1 MIKNIKELSTN
12 PEREKLLQVLDYGLE
27 QTKSDVVLRSQIK
40 REGDVLIIQEKE
52 FDLKNF
58 KQVII
63 VALGKAAGDSC
74 KFLEEILKDK
84 ITKGYC
90 IDVSDKDLKLI
101 EHTTGTHPYPSEIN
115 ANFAKSVVS
124 LLSGLKK
131 DDLVIA
137 VISGGGSSLFCMPF
151 DTECEA
157 GVEIFKEL
165 TKKGATIEEINTV
178 RKHLSLVKGGGLA
191 KIVYPATLASLIFSD
206 VPGNNIGMIAS
217 GPTTKDTTTVQDAKI
232 ILKEY
237 DIAYQGELFETPK
250 EDKYFENVFN
260 FLVCSNKN
268 TLQAMLKKANE
279 LKIYTKVLDQDLQ
292 MDANEA
298 GKFLLSKTKKGE
310 LLLAGGETTVKI
322 TGKGKGGRNQHT
334 ALASL
339 LSLET
344 GDILISCASDGYDYT
359 EAAGAIADQETLK
372 KANKLGLDIKKYL
385 EENDSF
391 NFFQKTKDQIMTGK
405 TGLNVSD
412 IFLAYKK

>member
-27 QTKSDVVLRSQIK
+27 QTKSDVVLKSQIK
-40 REGDVLIIQEKE
+40 RKGDVLTIQEKE

-63 VALGKAAGDSC
+63 VALGKAAGDTC

-101 EHTTGTHPYPSEIN
+101 EHTTGTHPYPSEKN

-124 LLSGLKK
+124 LLTDLNE
-131 DDLVIA
+131 DDLVLA
-137 VISGGGSSLFCMPF
+137 VVSGGGSSLFCMPF

-191 KIVYPATLASLIFSD
+191 KIAYPATLASLIFSD

-217 GPTTKDTTTVQDAKI
+217 GPTVKDTTTAQDAKM

-237 DIAYQGELFETPK
+237 NIQYNGELFETPK

-268 TLQAMLKKANE
+268 TKKAMLKKAKE
-279 LKIYTKVLDQDLQ
+279 LGFFAKVLDEDLQ

-298 GKFLLSKTKKGE
+298 GKFLLSKTESGE

-334 ALASL
+334 VLASL
-339 LSLET
+339 LSLEA

-359 EAAGAIADQETLK
+359 EAAGAIADTETLK
-372 KANKLGLDIKKYL
+372 KAKELGLDIQKYL
-385 EENDSF
+385 DKNDSF
-391 NFFQKTKDQIMTGK
+391 NFFQKTKDQIITGK